1 MPSPEAQEKDLFN
14 DPTVRSWMD
23 TTVANIDDML
33 LNEAFNK
40 LGAKTDSPEC
50 ISNLTETL
58 QSPEADFF
66 QKMKILWVMPWNI
79 DALHAEC
86 MVAVY

>member
-1 MPSPEAQEKDLFN
+1 
-14 DPTVRSWMD
+14 
-23 TTVANIDDML
+23 
-33 LNEAFNK
+33 
-40 LGAKTDSPEC
+40 
-50 ISNLTETL
+50 L